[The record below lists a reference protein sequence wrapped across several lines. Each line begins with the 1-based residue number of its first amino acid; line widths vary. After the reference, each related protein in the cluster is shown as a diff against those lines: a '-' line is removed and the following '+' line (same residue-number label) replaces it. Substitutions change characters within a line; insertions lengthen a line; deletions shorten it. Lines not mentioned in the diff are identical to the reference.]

1 MVAIK
6 SHLFWLES
14 RNPWRSWLMK
24 TRMKKLKHKLF
35 SRWSTGPQAKRWK
48 MCRTLFTQVNK
59 VLVCHGCWACRS
71 PGYTGW
77 PIKITSKRPCVSH
90 MSCSCEQNIQLCAS
104 ILVPKNW
111 PVPMSHHIVSYY
123 TPTYVFLK
131 HHCLSRACHSSTISF
146 ISEKNTPPVWTHVN
160 APAAQRRSDFAPVL
174 CNVFAAAEFPG
185 SSEFLDDGKP
195 WNFSNFRQDLG
206 FTGQICLFG
215 SGSGSKW
222 EDFRTKSTTK
232 HGDEIL
238 SQEPAIFMNPEFGG
252 VGGFVETSFILRLM
266 S

>member
-1 MVAIK
+1 M
-6 SHLFWLES
+6 
-14 RNPWRSWLMK
+14 
-24 TRMKKLKHKLF
+24 
-35 SRWSTGPQAKRWK
+35 
-48 MCRTLFTQVNK
+48 
-59 VLVCHGCWACRS
+59 
-71 PGYTGW
+71 
-77 PIKITSKRPCVSH
+77 
-90 MSCSCEQNIQLCAS
+90 
-104 ILVPKNW
+104 
-111 PVPMSHHIVSYY
+111 
-123 TPTYVFLK
+123 
-131 HHCLSRACHSSTISF
+131 
-146 ISEKNTPPVWTHVN
+146 N

-174 CNVFAAAEFPG
+174 WNVGAAAEFPG